1 MASQL
6 HARKK
11 HVFDDDVQIEYPI
24 LSNDQKTG
32 KRQRRRRG
40 EDRWAALAVA
50 VFLVLGLF
58 LGYVLLHHQHR
69 RVILHVMRNPWAHG
83 SAVFRR
89 KRHGFHHHF
98 YSGPPRFVTVV
109 SKYFLCCVAWHFVF
123 VLGVFTIIVF
133 YILCCSAI
141 GCEPQWSRSPIRLH
155 S

>member
-11 HVFDDDVQIEYPI
+11 LVFEEDVQVEYP
-24 LSNDQKTG
+24 SSDHPKTG

-40 EDRWAALAVA
+40 EDRCAALAVA
-50 VFLVLGLF
+50 AFLALGFF

-89 KRHGFHHHF
+89 RRKGFHHHF

-109 SKYFLCCVAWHFVF
+109 SKFLLCVCV
-123 VLGVFTIIVF
+123 
-133 YILCCSAI
+133 
-141 GCEPQWSRSPIRLH
+141 
-155 S
+155 